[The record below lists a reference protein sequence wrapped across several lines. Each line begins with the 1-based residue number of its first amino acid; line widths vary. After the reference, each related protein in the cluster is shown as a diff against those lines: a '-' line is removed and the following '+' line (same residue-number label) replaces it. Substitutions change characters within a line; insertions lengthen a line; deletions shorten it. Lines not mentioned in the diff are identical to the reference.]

1 MNSTID
7 PGKKRLN
14 VWLPLLFAL
23 VLALGMYLGSK
34 LQTETANGPSI
45 VLRNGGN
52 KLDQILKLVE
62 NRYVDSVDTEDLT
75 DKTIAEL
82 LTQLDPY
89 SAYIPAANYEEANQ
103 PLEGNFEGIGI
114 EFYKLNDTILVVSAL
129 SGGPSEQVGLRGGDK
144 IVTVDSVLVAGQN
157 LSNEAIIKKL
167 RGKKGSKVR
176 VGIKRNGQKELM
188 SFTITRDRIPI
199 YSVDIAYLV
208 APAVGYIKINKF
220 SATTADEFRQAF
232 VKLSSS
238 TPLKGLVLDLRGNPG
253 GYLDAAIRLADEFLP
268 DGKLITYTEG
278 RTQPRRDFSSSSSG
292 LFETGKLVV
301 LIDEGSAS
309 ASEIVSGAIQDW
321 DRGEVIGRRSFGKGL
336 VQEQFDMRDG
346 SAVRLTVSRYYTPSG
361 RSIQKPYESGKSSDD
376 FLERLERGELFSA
389 DSIHQN
395 DSLQFRTASGRLVFG
410 GGGIMPDIFVP
421 ADSNKFSDYFN
432 AINNTGTLIQ
442 FSYVYADQQRA
453 QLERFKTAE
462 AFVKGFQVD
471 AALVQALIA
480 YAKSEGI
487 ENKGEAYK
495 KDLDTI
501 RLYLKA
507 NIGRQLFSNEAF
519 FPVIQQRDKTLIKA
533 LEVLREKYPS
543 AEVRQPMRCTD
554 AHYW

>member
-75 DKTIAEL
+75 DKMIAEL

-410 GGGIMPDIFVP
+410 GGGIMPDVFVP

-533 LEVLREKYPS
+533 VEVLRAK
-543 AEVRQPMRCTD
+543 
-554 AHYW
+554 

>member
-144 IVTVDSVLVAGQN
+144 IVTVDSVPVAGQN

-232 VKLSSS
+232 DKLSSS

-410 GGGIMPDIFVP
+410 GGGIMPDVFVP

-533 LEVLREKYPS
+533 LEVLRAK
-543 AEVRQPMRCTD
+543 
-554 AHYW
+554 

>member
-232 VKLSSS
+232 DKLSSS

-410 GGGIMPDIFVP
+410 GGGIMPDVFVP

-471 AALVQALIA
+471 AALVQALMA

-533 LEVLREKYPS
+533 LEVLRAK
-543 AEVRQPMRCTD
+543 
-554 AHYW
+554 

>member
-1 MNSTID
+1 MNSNID

-34 LQTETANGPSI
+34 LQTETADGPRI

-52 KLDQILKLVE
+52 KIDQILKLVE

-89 SAYIPAANYEEANQ
+89 SAYIPAANYEEVNQ

-144 IVTVDSVLVAGQN
+144 IVTVDSVPVAGQN
-157 LSNEAIIKKL
+157 LSNEDIIKKL
-167 RGKKGSKVR
+167 RGKKGSKVV
-176 VGIKRNGQKELM
+176 VGIKRNGQKELL

-199 YSVDIAYLV
+199 YSVDIAYMV
-208 APAVGYIKINKF
+208 APEVGYIKINKF
-220 SATTADEFRQAF
+220 SATTAEEFRQAF
-232 VKLSSS
+232 AKLRSGS
-238 TPLKGLVLDLRGNPG
+238 PIKGLVLDLRGNPG

-268 DGKLITYTEG
+268 TGKLITYTEG

-346 SAVRLTVSRYYTPSG
+346 SAVRLTVSRYFTPSG

-410 GGGIMPDIFVP
+410 GGGIMPDVFVP

-462 AFVKGFQVD
+462 AYVKGFQVD
-471 AALVQALIA
+471 AALVQALMA

-495 KDLDTI
+495 KDLETI

-519 FPVIQQRDKTLIKA
+519 FPVIQQRDKTLQKA
-533 LEVLREKYPS
+533 LEVLRAK
-543 AEVRQPMRCTD
+543 
-554 AHYW
+554 